1 VGTLGQK
8 PRASTA
14 YAGLTPA
21 GLPLGLELDG
31 PVGSD
36 RALLALGLA
45 IEEEL
50 GVLPAPTP

>member
-14 YAGLTPA
+14 YAELTPA
-21 GLPLGLELDG
+21 GFPVGLELDG